1 MALSWTGTHPLERL
15 DGHFCHELLVEDGL
29 PGADLV
35 THTFIAHARAS
46 CIPRSGTAHSPCT
59 YMTLSSP
66 GALRAIVGSGL
77 YLLTRLLDL
86 SSSRMKVGVT
96 PQEKKPR

>member
-1 MALSWTGTHPLERL
+1 
-15 DGHFCHELLVEDGL
+15 
-29 PGADLV
+29 
-35 THTFIAHARAS
+35 
-46 CIPRSGTAHSPCT
+46 
-59 YMTLSSP
+59 MTLSSP